1 MGDTR
6 PDANKRP
13 VTPARAKPRSVQSD
27 REHRRALVIVCVVAA
42 VTTAVVIA
50 AESLISGH
58 SARAPQSAL
67 ATPDSEIQT
76 AKITK
81 DFGGKGCSQE
91 AFDNRTGRMTRSS
104 QPCEA
109 TTYDSNGMPVPV
121 GTIHRL
127 DAISKSFSSH

>member
-6 PDANKRP
+6 PDGNKHT
-13 VTPARAKPRSVQSD
+13 VTPARAQPRSVQSQ
-27 REHRRALVIVCVVAA
+27 REHRRALVIVCLVAA
-42 VTTAVVIA
+42 VTTAAVIA
-50 AESLISGH
+50 AESLILGS
-58 SARAPQSAL
+58 SSRAPQVAL

-91 AFDNRTGRMTRSS
+91 AFDNRTGRMTRSP
-104 QPCEA
+104 QPCDA
-109 TTYDSNGMPVPV
+109 TTYDSSGMPVPV

-127 DAISKSFSSH
+127 DAISKSFSGH